1 MNGVRVEVGEPV
13 GVEPLREVGRPDE
26 VLGAAEDVGVDDVN
40 AAVLHRGDAR
50 PPRPLD
56 ERRPDCTQCLRIVP
70 RVSADGQTLHWNDEA
85 IDWTALEARLAELT
99 PQTTLELQ
107 ADRATPYEALA
118 RLMAAAS
125 RHGLAKIAFVTL
137 PGEPAP

>member
-1 MNGVRVEVGEPV
+1 MAFARLDGTGDTEPINEINMV
-13 GVEPLREVGRPDE
+13 PFIDVMLVLLIIFIVTAPLMTHAVKVDLPQASSAPDTQRDE
-26 VLGAAEDVGVDDVN
+26 ERLR
-40 AAVLHRGDAR
+40 LR
-50 PPRPLD
+50 LD
-56 ERRPDCTQCLRIVP
+56 
-70 RVSADGQTLHWNDEA
+70 ADGQTLHWNDEA
-85 IDWTALEARLAELT
+85 IDWAALEPRLAELT

-107 ADRATPYEALA
+107 ADRATPYEAIA

>member
-1 MNGVRVEVGEPV
+1 MSTEGVRVLFRGLPSEADNEAGEVRVVLEVGETV

-56 ERRPDCTQCLRIVP
+56 ERRPDCTECLRIVP
-70 RVSADGQTLHWNDEA
+70 RVSADGQTLPGQFDDDLRVRKEDCLGVDGW
-85 IDWTALEARLAELT
+85 
-99 PQTTLELQ
+99 
-107 ADRATPYEALA
+107 
-118 RLMAAAS
+118 
-125 RHGLAKIAFVTL
+125 VL
-137 PGEPAP
+137 PG